1 MELRDVKRHMN
12 RMVQYSGSA
21 YELTAIIFRRDRKTG
36 GDFYQAELT
45 ERRRASA
52 QSQSDGCFVLLSRR
66 AAGCEKKT

>member
-45 ERRRASA
+45 DEKNYGS
-52 QSQSDGCFVLLSRR
+52 VLICGLEQIESE
-66 AAGCEKKT
+66 GKP